1 MVFLAGEHSLSTS
14 ITVANAVGLTMVGEL
29 SLNNVA
35 TIVCSE
41 SVGLSFTSM
50 VDFKIFSLVFTAC
63 SREIYDTP
71 PVSNYALLLQSTWYA
86 ELVDCSFHS
95 NYGTALVVNNTTI
108 TLAGKID
115 FTHNHCDCEGGSSI
129 TALSSTMTFSGNT
142 TFLENIVRSSIGV
155 SCGGAI
161 FATDNTVVSFN
172 GTSNFINNSAQ
183 VAGAIYVINN
193 SVFHFNGTSNFISNS
208 AHMGGAIYSI
218 ESVLTFNGT
227 NNMIGNSA
235 GVGGGIYTETDVVI
249 EFSGNTS
256 FLNNLSRERS

>member
-1 MVFLAGEHSLSTS
+1 MMAQSTLFIILVATLLINSLSYCSTGNLYCVTPTATACSSCPQNSAKCTTLSKYAQKARHYFTSNSTMVFLSGEHSLSTS

-95 NYGTALVVNNTTI
+95 NYGTALVVNNSNI

-129 TALSSTMTFSGNT
+129 TALSSTMTISGNT
-142 TFLENIVRSSIGV
+142 TFLENFASSNISV

-161 FATDNTVVSFN
+161 YATDNTVVGVN
-172 GTSNFINNSAQ
+172 GTRNFINNSC
-183 VAGAIYVINN
+183 
-193 SVFHFNGTSNFISNS
+193 
-208 AHMGGAIYSI
+208 SI
-218 ESVLTFNGT
+218 HLWC
-227 NNMIGNSA
+227 
-235 GVGGGIYTETDVVI
+235 
-249 EFSGNTS
+249 
-256 FLNNLSRERS
+256 NLCITQ